1 MAAYVRMHLLSLQ
14 GMVQEKVE
22 MDVGGKGLRLD
33 KLLLRLDKKRFL
45 EKGFF
50 RSVVKGRQGVSLLLN
65 GERLDFEE
73 DKKVYIQDGDE
84 LAILSPIS
92 GG

>member
-1 MAAYVRMHLLSLQ
+1 VPALVRLNILTPQ
-14 GMVQEKVE
+14 GMLNEKIEIEV
-22 MDVGGKGLRLD
+22 GKGIRLD
-33 KLLLRLDKKRFL
+33 KLLGRLDKRGKP

-50 RSVVKGRQGVSLLLN
+50 KAVRKGRQGVTLLLN
-65 GERLDFEE
+65 GDRLDVS
-73 DKKVYIQDGDE
+73 DDRKTVIRDGDE

>member
-1 MAAYVRMHLLSLQ
+1 MLTSR
-14 GMVQEKVE
+14 GMLNDRIEI
-22 MDVGGKGLRLD
+22 DVGKGVRLHKLFGRLD
-33 KLLLRLDKKRFL
+33 KMGKP

-50 RSVVKGRQGVSLLLN
+50 KAVRKGRQGVILLLN
-65 GERLDFEE
+65 GDRLDVS
-73 DKKVYIQDGDE
+73 DARKIVIQDGDE

>member
-1 MAAYVRMHLLSLQ
+1 MPALVRFNLLTPR
-14 GMVQEKVE
+14 GMLNEKIEIEV
-22 MDVGGKGLRLD
+22 GKGIGLHKLLTRLD
-33 KLLLRLDKKRFL
+33 KMGKP

-50 RSVVKGRQGVSLLLN
+50 RAVRKGRQGVTLLLN
-65 GERLDFEE
+65 GDRLDLAEAR
-73 DKKVYIQDGDE
+73 KTIIRGGDE